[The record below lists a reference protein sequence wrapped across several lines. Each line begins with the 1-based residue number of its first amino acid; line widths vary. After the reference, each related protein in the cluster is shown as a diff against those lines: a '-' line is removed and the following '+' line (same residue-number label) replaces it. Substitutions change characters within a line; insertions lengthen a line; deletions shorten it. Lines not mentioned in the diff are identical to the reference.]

1 MAQFVRKYYAYE
13 AENTRSSNNNNKNIY
28 FGGVGLPRPDFL
40 RLVYTSYS
48 SRDVTLFGLGF
59 EGGILE

>member
-1 MAQFVRKYYAYE
+1 MAQFVMKYYAYE
-13 AENTRSSNNNNKNIY
+13 AKNTRYSQKNIY

-48 SRDVTLFGLGF
+48 SHDMTLFGLDF
-59 EGGILE
+59 EGGFLE